1 MRRNPWR
8 KILVL
13 GSIVSLLAATPG
25 VDLMASELPESY
37 GETSEAAESN
47 EAVFSSAGTDNRN
60 LKEMPDTECIAEGND
75 LYSGVVTGN
84 NEANTGETF
93 DETIQVTQAPENTA
107 VNSANSDIGDSVPF
121 ESELSGSEEIDPEI
135 GTPASEAGLDVITVT
150 NSYTVTKAIE
160 KEGVYESSSSGKA
173 DIVERSF
180 DGTDSSETVAIPGYD
195 LYDADSAYMVTHDP
209 AGEINL
215 KMNYG
220 EISFSC
226 EATAGNRIVFDK
238 KGYIELLGE
247 SSDYLLGMYSED
259 GYPTKWSSIEAFGNK
274 ACRMSLLQTENGYIL
289 SGDVLSDV
297 LVKVKNDTE
306 SATVSFSSPETSALI
321 CEADDE
327 GVDVKF
333 DTDSDGNYET
343 SISEIKSIEKASVGG
358 VSLSYGYTGK
368 AHTPAITV
376 KVDGVTLV
384 KDIDYTAEYENN
396 IKPGTA
402 RITITGKGKYKD
414 TRVKTFKIADCVST
428 LKSGKIYQIVPKN
441 NPGTAMCPV
450 LGKTEKNTK
459 IYITNRSASKSLKFK
474 ALKNSDGTW
483 KFVNVKSG
491 RVLAVQQNSSA
502 AGAGIVLYDSTTRK
516 AQNWKLSKKADNS
529 FAIVN
534 SVTGYSIS
542 VSDQSVVRGTTLKMA
557 ESAKS
562 GLQRFYFTDKEY
574 EDEGDAGF
582 DTDGNDATSLSNKKS
597 IEKASVG
604 GVSLSY
610 GYTGKAHTPA
620 ITVKVDGVT
629 LVKDIDY
636 TAEYENNIKPGTAR
650 ITITGKGKYKDTRVK
665 TFKIADC
672 VSTLK
677 SGKIYQIVPKN
688 NPGTAMCPVLGKTE
702 KNTKIYITN
711 RSASKSLKFK
721 ALKNSDG
728 TWKFVNVKSGR
739 VLAVQ
744 QNSSAAGAGIVLY
757 DSTTRKAQ
765 NWKLSKKA
773 DNSFA
778 IVNSVT
784 GYSISVSDQSVVR
797 GTTLKMAESA
807 RSGLQRFY
815 FTDKE
820 YEDDDNDTGEDE
832 LLPSGKEDEG
842 NTGITSGVT
851 VTTNAESIE
860 ISEPTVKLYGLLGKI
875 GGTGLQSMAVA
886 GKYIYTYAG
895 TSGRFYRTPLGELN
909 PVSTL
914 HTMEDAYI
922 IDKGNGMTSDG
933 TNLYLTGANNMV
945 YTVPISAFNAKSGLK
960 YSKATNIGVTL
971 NGICYDSAKK
981 EMYGYRKDDTEKL
994 LRFYKIDLSAQKNR
1008 ATAIFQASWSEA
1020 IRYDQDMEVIGN
1032 YFYVVSDYPG
1042 SMVKISKSGKVVQ
1055 SYRLSQYTDRGA
1067 YTGEF
1072 EGIVGRGDRIL
1083 LASAYTGYLSADSVL
1098 PAIGSVNPKDNVT
1111 LRQSRTIVF
1120 SEIDPVKDITPY
1132 DPYMRGA
1139 VAMQKAVVY
1148 VNWNKNTFKPDGT
1161 EKYPFPSPVT
1171 AFNARKNPRYEY
1183 IFKIVKPELDV
1194 NDRPFMIIGNQ
1205 KDVTIDLS
1213 KECSNSK
1220 GIMSLYIYN
1229 SRITLSSSTDF
1240 RISYLVDSDVN
1251 YVSSP
1256 KYCKSVMNYD
1266 KGNNSSRFN
1275 CAGQM
1280 SNDFGSAGSTPN
1292 GNYVYNRQI
1301 GNSSGSPIA
1310 LPNTKAVRLPA
1321 GKTFH
1326 ISVLLKSD
1334 GATYYGSGFAIR
1346 GKTYLTLFT
1355 GTGDA
1360 ATVELGYDSSKDSV
1374 YISRIRR
1381 KSAKS
1386 DETDFSQ
1393 VVLSVNMA

>member
-1 MRRNPWR
+1 
-8 KILVL
+8 
-13 GSIVSLLAATPG
+13 
-25 VDLMASELPESY
+25 
-37 GETSEAAESN
+37 
-47 EAVFSSAGTDNRN
+47 
-60 LKEMPDTECIAEGND
+60 
-75 LYSGVVTGN
+75 
-84 NEANTGETF
+84 
-93 DETIQVTQAPENTA
+93 
-107 VNSANSDIGDSVPF
+107 
-121 ESELSGSEEIDPEI
+121 
-135 GTPASEAGLDVITVT
+135 
-150 NSYTVTKAIE
+150 
-160 KEGVYESSSSGKA
+160 
-173 DIVERSF
+173 
-180 DGTDSSETVAIPGYD
+180 
-195 LYDADSAYMVTHDP
+195 
-209 AGEINL
+209 
-215 KMNYG
+215 
-220 EISFSC
+220 
-226 EATAGNRIVFDK
+226 
-238 KGYIELLGE
+238 
-247 SSDYLLGMYSED
+247 
-259 GYPTKWSSIEAFGNK
+259 
-274 ACRMSLLQTENGYIL
+274 
-289 SGDVLSDV
+289 
-297 LVKVKNDTE
+297 
-306 SATVSFSSPETSALI
+306 
-321 CEADDE
+321 
-327 GVDVKF
+327 
-333 DTDSDGNYET
+333 
-343 SISEIKSIEKASVGG
+343 
-358 VSLSYGYTGK
+358 
-368 AHTPAITV
+368 
-376 KVDGVTLV
+376 
-384 KDIDYTAEYENN
+384 
-396 IKPGTA
+396 
-402 RITITGKGKYKD
+402 
-414 TRVKTFKIADCVST
+414 
-428 LKSGKIYQIVPKN
+428 
-441 NPGTAMCPV
+441 
-450 LGKTEKNTK
+450 
-459 IYITNRSASKSLKFK
+459 
-474 ALKNSDGTW
+474 
-483 KFVNVKSG
+483 
-491 RVLAVQQNSSA
+491 
-502 AGAGIVLYDSTTRK
+502 
-516 AQNWKLSKKADNS
+516 
-529 FAIVN
+529 
-534 SVTGYSIS
+534 
-542 VSDQSVVRGTTLKMA
+542 
-557 ESAKS
+557 
-562 GLQRFYFTDKEY
+562 
-574 EDEGDAGF
+574 
-582 DTDGNDATSLSNKKS
+582 
-597 IEKASVG
+597 
-604 GVSLSY
+604 
-610 GYTGKAHTPA
+610 
-620 ITVKVDGVT
+620 
-629 LVKDIDY
+629 
-636 TAEYENNIKPGTAR
+636 
-650 ITITGKGKYKDTRVK
+650 
-665 TFKIADC
+665 
-672 VSTLK
+672 
-677 SGKIYQIVPKN
+677 
-688 NPGTAMCPVLGKTE
+688 
-702 KNTKIYITN
+702 
-711 RSASKSLKFK
+711 
-721 ALKNSDG
+721 
-728 TWKFVNVKSGR
+728 
-739 VLAVQ
+739 
-744 QNSSAAGAGIVLY
+744 
-757 DSTTRKAQ
+757 
-765 NWKLSKKA
+765 
-773 DNSFA
+773 
-778 IVNSVT
+778 
-784 GYSISVSDQSVVR
+784 
-797 GTTLKMAESA
+797 
-807 RSGLQRFY
+807 
-815 FTDKE
+815 
-820 YEDDDNDTGEDE
+820 
-832 LLPSGKEDEG
+832 
-842 NTGITSGVT
+842 
-851 VTTNAESIE
+851 
-860 ISEPTVKLYGLLGKI
+860 
-875 GGTGLQSMAVA
+875 
-886 GKYIYTYAG
+886 
-895 TSGRFYRTPLGELN
+895 
-909 PVSTL
+909 
-914 HTMEDAYI
+914 
-922 IDKGNGMTSDG
+922 MTSDG

>member
-121 ESELSGSEEIDPEI
+121 ESELSGSEEIDSEI

-226 EATAGNRIVFDK
+226 EATAGNRVVFDK

-402 RITITGKGKYKD
+402 RITVTGKGKYKD
-414 TRVKTFKIADCVST
+414 TKIKTFKIADCVST

-650 ITITGKGKYKDTRVK
+650 ITVTGKGKYKDTKIK

-1229 SRITLSSSTDF
+1229 SRVTLSSSTDF
-1240 RISYLVDSDVN
+1240 RISYLVDSEVN

>member
-1 MRRNPWR
+1 M
-8 KILVL
+8 
-13 GSIVSLLAATPG
+13 LAATPG

-93 DETIQVTQAPENTA
+93 DETIQVTQAPENMA

>member
-1 MRRNPWR
+1 M
-8 KILVL
+8 
-13 GSIVSLLAATPG
+13 LAATPG

-396 IKPGTA
+396 IEPGTA
-402 RITITGKGKYKD
+402 RITVTGKGKYKD
-414 TRVKTFKIADCVST
+414 TKIKTFKIADCVST

-636 TAEYENNIKPGTAR
+636 TAEYENNIEPGTAR
-650 ITITGKGKYKDTRVK
+650 ITVTGKGKYKDTKIK

-1183 IFKIVKPELDV
+1183 IFKIVNPELDV

>member
-93 DETIQVTQAPENTA
+93 DETIQVTQAPENMA

-396 IKPGTA
+396 IEPGTA
-402 RITITGKGKYKD
+402 RITVTGKGKYKD
-414 TRVKTFKIADCVST
+414 TKI
-428 LKSGKIYQIVPKN
+428 
-441 NPGTAMCPV
+441 
-450 LGKTEKNTK
+450 
-459 IYITNRSASKSLKFK
+459 
-474 ALKNSDGTW
+474 
-483 KFVNVKSG
+483 
-491 RVLAVQQNSSA
+491 
-502 AGAGIVLYDSTTRK
+502 
-516 AQNWKLSKKADNS
+516 
-529 FAIVN
+529 
-534 SVTGYSIS
+534 
-542 VSDQSVVRGTTLKMA
+542 
-557 ESAKS
+557 
-562 GLQRFYFTDKEY
+562 
-574 EDEGDAGF
+574 
-582 DTDGNDATSLSNKKS
+582 
-597 IEKASVG
+597 
-604 GVSLSY
+604 
-610 GYTGKAHTPA
+610 
-620 ITVKVDGVT
+620 
-629 LVKDIDY
+629 
-636 TAEYENNIKPGTAR
+636 
-650 ITITGKGKYKDTRVK
+650 K

>member
-343 SISEIKSIEKASVGG
+343 SISEI
-358 VSLSYGYTGK
+358 
-368 AHTPAITV
+368 
-376 KVDGVTLV
+376 
-384 KDIDYTAEYENN
+384 
-396 IKPGTA
+396 
-402 RITITGKGKYKD
+402 
-414 TRVKTFKIADCVST
+414 
-428 LKSGKIYQIVPKN
+428 
-441 NPGTAMCPV
+441 
-450 LGKTEKNTK
+450 
-459 IYITNRSASKSLKFK
+459 
-474 ALKNSDGTW
+474 
-483 KFVNVKSG
+483 
-491 RVLAVQQNSSA
+491 
-502 AGAGIVLYDSTTRK
+502 
-516 AQNWKLSKKADNS
+516 
-529 FAIVN
+529 
-534 SVTGYSIS
+534 
-542 VSDQSVVRGTTLKMA
+542 
-557 ESAKS
+557 
-562 GLQRFYFTDKEY
+562 
-574 EDEGDAGF
+574 
-582 DTDGNDATSLSNKKS
+582 KS

>member
-1 MRRNPWR
+1 M
-8 KILVL
+8 
-13 GSIVSLLAATPG
+13 LAATPG

-396 IKPGTA
+396 IEPGTA
-402 RITITGKGKYKD
+402 RITVTGKGKYKD
-414 TRVKTFKIADCVST
+414 TKI
-428 LKSGKIYQIVPKN
+428 
-441 NPGTAMCPV
+441 
-450 LGKTEKNTK
+450 
-459 IYITNRSASKSLKFK
+459 
-474 ALKNSDGTW
+474 
-483 KFVNVKSG
+483 
-491 RVLAVQQNSSA
+491 
-502 AGAGIVLYDSTTRK
+502 
-516 AQNWKLSKKADNS
+516 
-529 FAIVN
+529 
-534 SVTGYSIS
+534 
-542 VSDQSVVRGTTLKMA
+542 
-557 ESAKS
+557 
-562 GLQRFYFTDKEY
+562 
-574 EDEGDAGF
+574 
-582 DTDGNDATSLSNKKS
+582 
-597 IEKASVG
+597 
-604 GVSLSY
+604 
-610 GYTGKAHTPA
+610 
-620 ITVKVDGVT
+620 
-629 LVKDIDY
+629 
-636 TAEYENNIKPGTAR
+636 
-650 ITITGKGKYKDTRVK
+650 K

-1183 IFKIVKPELDV
+1183 IFKIVNPELDV

>member
-1 MRRNPWR
+1 MRQKRWR
-8 KILVL
+8 KFLVT
-13 GSIVSLLAATPG
+13 GCIVSLLTATPG
-25 VDLMASELPESY
+25 VNLMASELPKSY
-37 GETSEAAESN
+37 GETSEATESN
-47 EAVFSSAGTDNRN
+47 DAFFSSAGTDNRN
-60 LKEMPDTECIAEGND
+60 LKEKPAAECIAEGNE
-75 LYSGVVTGN
+75 LYTGGVAGSDET
-84 NEANTGETF
+84 NTDETV
-93 DETIQVTQAPENTA
+93 DETIQVTQAPEDVA
-107 VNSANSDIGDSVPF
+107 ENSAISDVGDSVPF
-121 ESELSGSEEIDPEI
+121 ESELSDSEETDSEI
-135 GTPASEAGLDVITVT
+135 GAPASEAGLDVITVT

-160 KEGVYESSSSGKA
+160 KEGVYESSSSGKT

-180 DGTDSSETVAIPGYD
+180 DDTDLSETAAIPGYD
-195 LYDADSAYMVTHDP
+195 LYDADSAYMLTHDP

-215 KMNYG
+215 KMYYEG
-220 EISFSC
+220 ISFSC
-226 EATAGNRIVFDK
+226 EATAGSRVVFDK
-238 KGYIELLGE
+238 KGYVELLGE
-247 SSDYLLGMYSED
+247 SSDYLLGMYSKD
-259 GYPTKWSSIEAFGNK
+259 GYPTKWSSIEASGNK
-274 ACRMSLLQTENGYIL
+274 ACRMSLLQTEDGYLL

-297 LVKVKNDTE
+297 LVRVKNDTE
-306 SATVSFSSPETSALI
+306 SATVAFSSPETSALI
-321 CEADDE
+321 CETDDE
-327 GVDVKF
+327 DVDVKF

-343 SISEIKSIEKASVGG
+343 SILEIKSIEKASVGG

-402 RITITGKGKYKD
+402 RITITGKGKYKG
-414 TRVKTFKIADCVST
+414 TRIKTFKIADCVST
-428 LKSGKIYQIVPKN
+428 LKSGEIYQIIPKNNPGTAMCPVLGKTEKNTRIYITNRSASKALKFKALKNSDGTWKFVNVKSGRVLAVQQNSNAVGAGIVLYDSTTRKAQNWKLARKSDNSFAIMNSVTGYSIAVSDKNVVKGTALSMAESAMSGVQRFYFTDKEYEDEAGFDTDGNDETPLSEKKSIEKASVGGVSLSYGYTGKAHTPAVTVKVDGVTLVKDIDYTAVYENNKKPGIARITITGKGKYKGTRIKTFKIADCVSTLKSGNIYQIVPKN

-450 LGKTEKNTK
+450 LGKTAKNTK
-459 IYITNRSASKSLKFK
+459 IYITNRSESKALKFK

-502 AGAGIVLYDSTTRK
+502 VGAGIVLYDSTSRK
-516 AQNWKLSKKADNS
+516 AQNWELSKKADNS

-557 ESAKS
+557 ESA
-562 GLQRFYFTDKEY
+562 
-574 EDEGDAGF
+574 A
-582 DTDGNDATSLSNKKS
+582 
-597 IEKASVG
+597 
-604 GVSLSY
+604 
-610 GYTGKAHTPA
+610 
-620 ITVKVDGVT
+620 
-629 LVKDIDY
+629 
-636 TAEYENNIKPGTAR
+636 
-650 ITITGKGKYKDTRVK
+650 
-665 TFKIADC
+665 
-672 VSTLK
+672 
-677 SGKIYQIVPKN
+677 
-688 NPGTAMCPVLGKTE
+688 
-702 KNTKIYITN
+702 
-711 RSASKSLKFK
+711 
-721 ALKNSDG
+721 
-728 TWKFVNVKSGR
+728 
-739 VLAVQ
+739 
-744 QNSSAAGAGIVLY
+744 
-757 DSTTRKAQ
+757 
-765 NWKLSKKA
+765 
-773 DNSFA
+773 
-778 IVNSVT
+778 
-784 GYSISVSDQSVVR
+784 
-797 GTTLKMAESA
+797 
-807 RSGLQRFY
+807 SGLQRFY

-820 YEDDDNDTGEDE
+820 YEDDGTDTAEDE
-832 LLPSGKEDEG
+832 LFPSGNEDEG

-860 ISEPTVKLYGLLGKI
+860 ISEPTVKLYGLLGRI

-1008 ATAIFQASWSEA
+1008 AKAIFQASWSEA

-1083 LASAYTGYLSADSVL
+1083 LASAYTGYLSSDSVL

-1111 LRQSRTIVF
+1111 LRQARTIVF

-1183 IFKIVKPELDV
+1183 IFKIVNPELDV

-1240 RISYLVDSDVN
+1240 RISYLVDSEVN

-1280 SNDFGSAGSTPN
+1280 SNDFGSDGSTPN

>member
-1 MRRNPWR
+1 M
-8 KILVL
+8 
-13 GSIVSLLAATPG
+13 LAATPG

-75 LYSGVVTGN
+75 LYSGVVTGS

-226 EATAGNRIVFDK
+226 EATAGNRVVFDK

-297 LVKVKNDTE
+297 LVRVKNDTE
-306 SATVSFSSPETSALI
+306 SATVSFSSTETSALI

-396 IKPGTA
+396 IEPGTA
-402 RITITGKGKYKD
+402 RITVTGKGKYKD
-414 TRVKTFKIADCVST
+414 TKIKTFKIADCVSTLKSGKIYQIVPKNNPGTAMCPVLGKTEKNTKIYITNRSASKSLKFKALKNSDGTWKFVNVKSGRVLAVQQNSSAAGAGIVLYDSTTRKAQNWKLSKKADNSFAIVNSVTGYSISVSDQSVVRGTTLKMAESARSGLQRFYFTDKEYEDEGDAGFDTDGNDATSLSNKKSIEKASVGGVSLSYGYTGKAHTPAITVKVDGVTLVKDIDYTAEYENNIEPGTARITVTGKGKYKDTKIKTFKIADCVST

-574 EDEGDAGF
+574 ED
-582 DTDGNDATSLSNKKS
+582 DGNDT
-597 IEKASVG
+597 G
-604 GVSLSY
+604 GELVS
-610 GYTGKAHTPA
+610 
-620 ITVKVDGVT
+620 
-629 LVKDIDY
+629 
-636 TAEYENNIKPGTAR
+636 
-650 ITITGKGKYKDTRVK
+650 
-665 TFKIADC
+665 
-672 VSTLK
+672 
-677 SGKIYQIVPKN
+677 SGN
-688 NPGTAMCPVLGKTE
+688 
-702 KNTKIYITN
+702 
-711 RSASKSLKFK
+711 
-721 ALKNSDG
+721 
-728 TWKFVNVKSGR
+728 
-739 VLAVQ
+739 
-744 QNSSAAGAGIVLY
+744 
-757 DSTTRKAQ
+757 
-765 NWKLSKKA
+765 
-773 DNSFA
+773 
-778 IVNSVT
+778 
-784 GYSISVSDQSVVR
+784 
-797 GTTLKMAESA
+797 
-807 RSGLQRFY
+807 
-815 FTDKE
+815 
-820 YEDDDNDTGEDE
+820 
-832 LLPSGKEDEG
+832 EDEG

-1067 YTGEF
+1067 YAGEF

-1083 LASAYTGYLSADSVL
+1083 LASAYTGYLSSDSVL

-1183 IFKIVKPELDV
+1183 IFKIVNPELDV
-1194 NDRPFMIIGNQ
+1194 NGRPFMIIGNQ

-1240 RISYLVDSDVN
+1240 RISYLVDSEVN

-1256 KYCKSVMNYD
+1256 EYCKSVMNYD

-1275 CAGQM
+1275 CAAQM
-1280 SNDFGSAGSTPN
+1280 SNDFGSTDSTPN
-1292 GNYVYNRQI
+1292 GNYVYSRQI
-1301 GNSSGSPIA
+1301 GSSSGSPIA